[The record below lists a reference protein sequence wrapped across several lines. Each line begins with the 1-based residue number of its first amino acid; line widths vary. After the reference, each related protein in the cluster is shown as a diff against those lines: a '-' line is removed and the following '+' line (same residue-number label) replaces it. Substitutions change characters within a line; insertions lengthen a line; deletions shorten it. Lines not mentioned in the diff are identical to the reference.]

1 MKLVHV
7 YIEHASMQLNRTFTY
22 DGGDFD
28 VQRGMRAVI
37 PFHHRER
44 IGFIDKVEEIDDQDA
59 AGFPYELKKII
70 DVIDDRPL
78 IRDELFDLASW
89 MSHNYIAPMISCF
102 QVMLPAK
109 LKPRTTRHTI
119 KREAWVRYVKS
130 VDSLTVKQEEVLQQL
145 QEVQE
150 MLRSEYYANYKSVGK
165 KLIEKGCAEVFTKE
179 ASAHMQKRQGTPS
192 AFTLSE
198 EQQNAITRIQDCE
211 GHYVHLLHGATGS
224 GKTEVFLRLA
234 QDVIEQ
240 GKQVLILVPEIS
252 LTPQM
257 VKRVEDR
264 FGSQVA
270 IYHSALNNQEKYEQF
285 QLVYKQQV
293 KIVVGTRSAVFMPFH
308 DLGLIVMDE
317 EHDTSYK
324 QESAPRY
331 HCRDV
336 AIWRGQYHHCPVVLA
351 SATPSLE
358 SYARAYKG
366 KYQLVEMPSR
376 INQQFPQ
383 VKLVAMRYAVRRG
396 DDYLLSKELMDA
408 VKERIERHEQV
419 ILLLNRRGYTP
430 ILRCVSCGHV
440 QMCPHC
446 DIAMSYHKEEKI
458 LKCHTC
464 GHQEPMPY
472 ECPKCGEHT
481 WRYLGAG
488 TQRLEET
495 LHQQLPQAR
504 LIRMDADTT
513 SRKYAHQKLLQRF
526 EQHEADILLGTQM
539 IAKGLDFANVTLVG
553 ILNGDA
559 LLNRSDYR
567 CVEMTFDLLEQA
579 CGRSG
584 RGDKKG
590 EVIIQAYDPGHY
602 AIQLAA
608 AHQYR
613 RFFKEEMKYRH
624 IAKYPPYAYLGSLVF
639 IHRDQTVAGK
649 DAHNIAERLKG
660 KADRILGPSELTRIK
675 DEYRYRIILKGK
687 DREALVNLLMETYQY
702 HRSQKLHSRMEL
714 DIDPLVLD

>member
-7 YIEHASMQLNRTFTY
+7 YIEHAAMQLNRTFAY
-22 DGGDFD
+22 DGGNFN
-28 VQRGMRAVI
+28 VQRGMRAVV
-37 PFHHRER
+37 PFHHREL
-44 IGFIDKVEEIDDQDA
+44 IGFIDKVEEIDDRDA
-59 AGFPYELKKII
+59 AGFPYELKKIV

-78 IRDELFDLASW
+78 ICDELFELASW
-89 MSHNYIAPMISCF
+89 MSHYYIAPMISCF

-119 KREAWVRYVKS
+119 KTEVWVRYVKS
-130 VDSLTVKQEEVLQQL
+130 AECLTVKQKAVLQKL
-145 QEVQE
+145 QESQE
-150 MLRSEYYANYKSVGK
+150 MLRSDFYAKYKSVGK
-165 KLIEKGCAEVFTKE
+165 KLLEKGCAEAFFKE
-179 ASAHMQKRQGTPS
+179 ASAHRQIRPGTASP
-192 AFTLSE
+192 FTLSE
-198 EQQNAITRIQDCE
+198 EQQNAIACIQ
-211 GHYVHLLHGATGS
+211 GWKKHHVHLLHGATGS

-285 QLVYKQQV
+285 QLVYKKQV

-317 EHDTSYK
+317 EHDASYK
-324 QESAPRY
+324 QENAPRY

-336 AIWRGQYHHCPVVLA
+336 AIWRGQYHRCPVVLA

-366 KYQLVEMPSR
+366 KYQLVEMPGR

-383 VKLVAMRYAVRRG
+383 VQLVAMRNAVRRG
-396 DDYLLSKELMDA
+396 DDYLLSQELLNA
-408 VKERIERHEQV
+408 IKARIKRQEQI

-446 DIAMSYHKEEKI
+446 DIAMSYHKEEQL

-472 ECPKCGEHT
+472 ACPACGAHT

-488 TQRLEET
+488 TQKLEEL
-495 LHQQLPQAR
+495 LHQQLPEAK

-513 SRKYAHQKLLQRF
+513 SRKYAHQQLLQRF

-559 LLNRSDYR
+559 LLNRTDYR

-590 EVIIQAYDPGHY
+590 EVIIQAYDPAHY

-639 IHRDQTVAGK
+639 IHRDQKIAGK
-649 DAHNIAERLKG
+649 DAHNAAKRLYG
-660 KADRILGPSELTRIK
+660 KADRILGPSELTKVK

-687 DREALVNLLMETYQY
+687 DREALVELLMETYQY
-702 HRSQKLHSRMEL
+702 HRSQKLHSRLEL

>member
-37 PFHHRER
+37 PFHHRQLV
-44 IGFIDKVEEIDDQDA
+44 GFIDRVEDINDREA
-59 AGFPYELKKII
+59 AGLPYALKKIV
-70 DVIDDRPL
+70 DVMDDRPL
-78 IRDELFDLASW
+78 IRDELFDLAAW
-89 MSHNYIAPMISCF
+89 MSHYYIAPMISCF

-109 LKPRTTRHTI
+109 LKPRSNHHVI
-119 KREAWVRYVKS
+119 KTEAWVRYVKGEA
-130 VDSLTVKQEEVLQQL
+130 SLTVKQEEVLL
-145 QEVQE
+145 KLLEAEE
-150 MLRSEYYANYKSVGK
+150 MPRCEFYALYKSVGK
-165 KLIEKGCAEVFTKE
+165 KLIEKGCAEVIMKE
-179 ASAHMQKRQGTPS
+179 AAAHMHKKQGTPS

-198 EQQNAITRIQDCE
+198 EQQEAINRIQNWQ
-211 GHYVHLLHGATGS
+211 GHHVHLLHGATGS

-308 DLGLIVMDE
+308 NLGLIVMDE

-336 AIWRGQYHHCPVVLA
+336 AIWRGEYHNCPVVLA
-351 SATPSLE
+351 SATPALE

-366 KYQLVEMPSR
+366 KYQLVEMPGR
-376 INQQFPQ
+376 INQQFPK
-383 VKLVAMRYAVRRG
+383 VKLVSMRHAVRSG
-396 DDYLLSKELMDA
+396 DDYLLSKELIDA
-408 VKERIERHEQV
+408 VKERMSRQEQV

-446 DIAMSYHKEEKI
+446 DIAMSYHKEEKVV
-458 LKCHTC
+458 KCHTC

-472 ECPKCGEHT
+472 ACPKCGEHT

-488 TQRLEET
+488 TQKLEET
-495 LHQQLPQAR
+495 LHQLLPDVR

-513 SRKYAHQKLLQRF
+513 SRKLAHQKLLQRF
-526 EQHEADILLGTQM
+526 EQQEADILLGTQM

-567 CVEMTFDLLEQA
+567 CVEMTYDLLEQA

-590 EVIIQAYDPGHY
+590 EVIIQAYDPNHY

-613 RFFKEEMKYRH
+613 RFFKVEMKYRH
-624 IAKYPPYAYLGSLVF
+624 IAKYPPYAYLGSLLF
-639 IHRDQTVAGK
+639 IDRDQAIAASE
-649 DAHNIAERLKG
+649 AHAAAARLKG
-660 KADRILGPSELTRIK
+660 KAERVLGPGELTKIK

-687 DREALVNLLMETYQY
+687 DREALVNILMDAYDD
-702 HRSQKLHSRMEL
+702 HRLHKLHSRLEL
-714 DIDPLVLD
+714 DIDPLVMD